1 MKRWTD
7 DQITYL
13 NKISKGKSNKEIA
26 QLINK
31 KFNTNYTSS
40 AISTKKV
47 KLGIKSNYKYVPK
60 YTDEII
66 EFIKNNYQDKDNI
79 ELASILNEKFNLDT
93 TGDKISMLKANIKR
107 RFGINLRTGINN
119 GCFKKGQNPP
129 NKGKKWDEYLTKEQ
143 QEKSKKTWY
152 KKGNISSNNVPIGTE
167 RIAKDNYIEI
177 KVKDGN
183 LNKNWQSKH
192 RYIYEQHYGAIPK
205 GFKVIFADGNRRNF
219 DINNLILVSNSE
231 EFIMNRNKLF
241 FKNGDLTKTGSNL
254 AKVID
259 KISKVT
265 RNAKK

>member
-79 ELASILNEKFNLDT
+79 ELASILNKKFNLDT
-93 TGDKISMLKANIKR
+93 TGDKISMLKAKIKR

-119 GCFKKGQNPP
+119 GCFKKG
-129 NKGKKWDEYLTKEQ
+129 
-143 QEKSKKTWY
+143 
-152 KKGNISSNNVPIGTE
+152 NISFNNVPVGTE
-167 RIAKDNYIEI
+167 RIAKDGYIEI

-192 RYIYEQHYGAIPK
+192 RYIYEQHHGKIPK
-205 GFKVIFADGNRRNF
+205 GFKVIFADSNRRNF
-219 DINNLILVSNSE
+219 DISNLILVSDSE
-231 EFIMNRNKLF
+231 ELIMNRKKLF
-241 FKNGDLTKTGSNL
+241 FKDKELTKTGSVL

-259 KISKVT
+259 KTNKVIK
-265 RNAKK
+265 NAK

>member
-79 ELASILNEKFNLDT
+79 ELASILNKKFNLDT

-129 NKGKKWDEYLTKEQ
+129 NKGKKWDEYLTEEQ

-152 KKGNISSNNVPIGTE
+152 KKGNISFNNVPVGTE
-167 RIAKDNYIEI
+167 RIAKDGYIEI

-192 RYIYEQHYGAIPK
+192 RYIYEQHHGKIPK
-205 GFKVIFADGNRRNF
+205 GFKVIFADSNRRNF
-219 DINNLILVSNSE
+219 DISNLILVSDSE
-231 EFIMNRNKLF
+231 ELIMNRKKLF
-241 FKNGDLTKTGSNL
+241 FKDKELTKTGSIL
-254 AKVID
+254 ARVID
-259 KISKVT
+259 KTNKVIK
-265 RNAKK
+265 NAK